1 MAGTKKADTPRA
13 DALRAHLVAW
23 HQTTVEEAS
32 AYETEAD
39 LDEFHTWDH
48 ETGEMG
54 PSHDV
59 AEIIVKPE
67 SASRRLA
74 REKAGW

>member
-1 MAGTKKADTPRA
+1 MADNGKAKVSRADT
-13 DALRAHLVAW
+13 LRDHLVSW
-23 HQTTVEEAS
+23 HSATIEEAS
-32 AYETEAD
+32 SYRTEAD

-48 ETGEMG
+48 ETGETG

-59 AEIIVKPE
+59 TEIIVKPE
-67 SASRRLA
+67 NASRKRA